1 MHLRPFI
8 PCDTAACAQLFYE
21 AVHQIDPTLYPP
33 DQQQAWAPAVPD
45 ATAWQQRY
53 TGHPVLVA
61 EEEGHVIGFGDIYPD
76 GLLDML
82 YVHPKWQGRGVGK
95 ALIQA
100 LEQSVA
106 PERYQVFASRAARP
120 LFEALG
126 YTVVKEEH
134 PVRNGIQLVNY
145 RMEKAR

>member
-1 MHLRPFI
+1 M
-8 PCDTAACAQLFYE
+8 
-21 AVHQIDPTLYPP
+21 
-33 DQQQAWAPAVPD
+33 
-45 ATAWQQRY
+45 
-53 TGHPVLVA
+53 
-61 EEEGHVIGFGDIYPD
+61 
-76 GLLDML
+76 
-82 YVHPKWQGRGVGK
+82 GK